1 MTLSL
6 YFIDHFLYGTF
17 NIEVPIKKFYLNKHS
32 NIPPCLNGFEVTLQ
46 AHTPNLQDSR
56 EVFRKED
63 NNRHS
68 LGKGPQR

>member
-6 YFIDHFLYGTF
+6 YFIAHFLYGTF

-32 NIPPCLNGFEVTLQ
+32 NIPPCLNVFEMTLQ
-46 AHTPNLQDSR
+46 ARAPNLQDSR

-63 NNRHS
+63 NNQHS
-68 LGKGPQR
+68 